1 MNKSMRSWNDLEAG
15 VVVED
20 AEVAVVVDGDADA
33 RVRVLAEVAVHGE
46 PASLPHSRRGL
57 QGQHKGHGR
66 NHVKTGPSVR
76 HVCAHRKCVAVRDRA
91 RAMSA
96 RVRSA
101 RQWEPCA
108 FAGDTASVLG
118 WAHNLMFRYT
128 GWWLVLSN

>member
-1 MNKSMRSWNDLEAG
+1 MRAIRT
-15 VVVED
+15 
-20 AEVAVVVDGDADA
+20 A
-33 RVRVLAEVAVHGE
+33 RVVLDEHEVLEG
-46 PASLPHSRRGL
+46 PRDSQGRRG
-57 QGQHKGHGR
+57 KASTEHGR
-66 NHVKTGPSVR
+66 SHVKTGPSVR

-128 GWWLVLSN
+128 GWWLVLSIMK

>member
-1 MNKSMRSWNDLEAG
+1 MSTKFLRVPVTARAAG
-15 VVVED
+15 GRQARD
-20 AEVAVVVDGDADA
+20 TDGTT
-33 RVRVLAEVAVHGE
+33 
-46 PASLPHSRRGL
+46 S
-57 QGQHKGHGR
+57 
-66 NHVKTGPSVR
+66 KTGPSVR

-128 GWWLVLSN
+128 GWWLVLSI